1 MMNFL
6 VFDIETAPSELDW
19 KPPEDDPEKFPP
31 LPAQRI
37 LCLSAMHI
45 QIDLRSDGDTMVPIF
60 TSMGDPDN
68 EQDIIRSFL
77 FYLRERRCTLVS
89 WNGRRFDVPLL
100 VLRSIR
106 HGMNCSTF
114 FAKDFNYRYSDAGH
128 WDVADDATLFG
139 AAYHY
144 SLGDACQLLG
154 LPGKMGI
161 DGKKVWE
168 YYSKGR
174 LQEIVEYCHLD
185 VLETACF
192 AMRLLL
198 SKGRINKPIYQEV
211 TQAILDKAE
220 RVAPDGGYLAKALEQ
235 INREELMLGK
245 PELPF

>member
-19 KPPEDDPEKFPP
+19 KPPEDDPDKFPP

-37 LCLSAMHI
+37 LCLSGMHI
-45 QIDLRSDGDTMVPIF
+45 KIAPQQQSCEVPSF
-60 TSMGDPDN
+60 GSVGEPDN
-68 EQDIIRSFL
+68 EIDIIQRFRSIMSND
-77 FYLRERRCTLVS
+77 RMTAVS

-106 HGMNCSTF
+106 YGEHCGIF
-114 FAKDFNYRYSDAGH
+114 FTKDFNYRYSDIGH

-198 SKGRINKPIYQEV
+198 SKGRINVATYQAV
-211 TQAILDKAE
+211 IQAILDKADQ
-220 RVAPDGGYLAKALEQ
+220 VAPEGGYLAKALKQ
-235 INREELMLGK
+235 INRSELALGE

>member
-1 MMNFL
+1 M
-6 VFDIETAPSELDW
+6 
-19 KPPEDDPEKFPP
+19 
-31 LPAQRI
+31 
-37 LCLSAMHI
+37 
-45 QIDLRSDGDTMVPIF
+45 
-60 TSMGDPDN
+60 
-68 EQDIIRSFL
+68 
-77 FYLRERRCTLVS
+77 TLVS

-106 HGMNCSTF
+106 HGENCSIF
-114 FAKDFNYRYSDAGH
+114 FTKDFNYRYTDVGH

-144 SLGDACQLLG
+144 SLNEAAQLLG
-154 LPGKMGI
+154 LPGKLGI

-168 YYSKGR
+168 YYSQGR

-198 SKGRINKPIYQEV
+198 SKGRINIATYKAIIQ
-211 TQAILDKAE
+211 TILD
-220 RVAPDGGYLAKALEQ
+220 VADQFAPEDGYLDVALQQ
-235 INREELMLGK
+235 INRDELALGE